1 MKDLYWYQT
10 VILHIASIYTGEFQT
25 VIDPLVLQ
33 LPPTK
38 NVIRKKKTKL
48 PTRFAVLLANL
59 FYP

>member
-10 VILHIASIYTGEFQT
+10 VILHTASIYTGEFQT

-38 NVIRKKKTKL
+38 NVIRKRRQNCPPGL
-48 PTRFAVLLANL
+48 QFFL
-59 FYP
+59 

>member
-38 NVIRKKKTKL
+38 NVIRKRGQNCPPGLQFFLQISVTE
-48 PTRFAVLLANL
+48 
-59 FYP
+59 